1 MLVILPQLFMFRN
14 RLRHSDYI
22 SAAARNRSVGRT
34 DLAGSKRGREHVI
47 PEQEKGYG

>member
-1 MLVILPQLFMFRN
+1 MPISLPQIFPIRN